1 MRICCATICG
11 PSILSRV
18 GRGAGA
24 AKVRR
29 IAVTSAAVMALA
41 SCGLSGSQQ
50 VGFQSRIDVGA
61 RMLQSGQHASGY
73 RLLDQVA
80 AEHAGSAEAS
90 LAIAAAYLD
99 NRAFAKAENAYNSAA
114 RNGAGDRATVGLG
127 RVALA
132 RNAPDQAMR
141 LFSAVLEKDPANL
154 AAINGIGVAHDL
166 KGQHAQARAEYS
178 KVLTIDPTHTD
189 ALNNLALSNVLG
201 GSGETAVAIL
211 QDLTGSQVNDP
222 TLRQNLAIALA
233 MTGRR
238 DDAVRLATADISEN
252 QADAIFQLVAHYRR
266 SAS

>member
-1 MRICCATICG
+1 VLPR
-11 PSILSRV
+11 
-18 GRGAGA
+18 AGLALA
-24 AKVRR
+24 ALL
-29 IAVTSAAVMALA
+29 ALA
-41 SCGLSGSQQ
+41 SCDFSGSQQ

-80 AEHAGSAEAS
+80 AEHAGSAEAG

-99 NRAFAKAENAYNSAA
+99 ARAFAKAENAYTSAA
-114 RNGAGDRATVGLG
+114 RSGAGPRAVVGLG

-141 LFSAVLEKDPANL
+141 HFSAVLEKDPGNL
-154 AAINGIGVAHDL
+154 AAINGMGVAHDL
-166 KGQHAQARAEYS
+166 KGQHATARAEYNR
-178 KVLTIDPTHTD
+178 VLTIDPTHVD

-233 MTGRR
+233 VTGRR
-238 DDAVRLATADISEN
+238 QDAVRLATADITEG
-252 QADAIFQLVAHYRR
+252 QAEAIFQLVSTYRR
-266 SAS
+266 SRS